1 MLRRASLVL
10 CDEVTASIDYQ
21 TDKLVQETL
30 RSSPALRDA
39 TVLTVAHR
47 LRTIADSDLVVVLDA
62 GRLVE
67 VRICCSCIC
76 HQLSLSVVV
85 CRRLSSSATYKRIY
99 YTRSEPKHKIQSQ
112 PSHILSTSFSH
123 SGLTSYLSLS
133 RILFRSFFAG

>member
-1 MLRRASLVL
+1 VL

-76 HQLSLSVVV
+76 HQLSSSVVV
-85 CRRLSSSATYKRIY
+85 CRRLLRINV
-99 YTRSEPKHKIQSQ
+99 YTIQDLNLNIKFRANQVIFYPHHSL
-112 PSHILSTSFSH
+112 IL
-123 SGLTSYLSLS
+123 
-133 RILFRSFFAG
+133 A